1 MGKTHGKLNQRMP
14 WFCWMPWKDPWEI
27 IINQWPESQN
37 KCLHIN
43 PTCVWIAWAVCDC
56 IYHTCSQ
63 YCNSLFF
70 FSGRHCGSHR
80 SIWWG
85 NVCPTCIESNGLV
98 FMLGIKFLQPA
109 MANRSLTHMY
119 LPHVGCR
126 FFSECLYK
134 VYCETLGCWLTRYV
148 YRIRFHKMFLQN
160 VLRNMG
166 MHHRMLISQLLSQ
179 SVYTKLMAREMGLI
193 YRFLSS
199 FFTKCIH
206 QVYLEPHGHFAIH
219 VLFTNCKHQVYC
231 KWSVC
236 QAPCSCVRQ
245 MYCSICPLVL
255 KIWKCIVEKQV
266 ADMFIV
272 WLARGTVEVQ
282 YAFKFRGID
291 PQGTVHPQQG
301 IK

>member
-1 MGKTHGKLNQRMP
+1 MFGLRGR
-14 WFCWMPWKDPWEI
+14 FA
-27 IINQWPESQN
+27 
-37 KCLHIN
+37 
-43 PTCVWIAWAVCDC
+43 IAYTTRVHNIAIPC
-56 IYHTCSQ
+56 
-63 YCNSLFF
+63 F

-85 NVCPTCIESNGLV
+85 NVCPTCIESNCLV

-134 VYCETLGCWLTRYV
+134 VYCETLDCWSTRYV
-148 YRIRFHKMFLQN
+148 YRIRFRRMCLQN
-160 VLRNMG
+160 ALRNMG

-179 SVYTKLMAREMGLI
+179 SVYTKTMAREMGLI

-206 QVYLEPHGHFAIH
+206 EVYLEPHGHFAIH

-231 KWSVC
+231 K
-236 QAPCSCVRQ
+236 
-245 MYCSICPLVL
+245 
-255 KIWKCIVEKQV
+255 
-266 ADMFIV
+266 
-272 WLARGTVEVQ
+272 
-282 YAFKFRGID
+282 
-291 PQGTVHPQQG
+291 
-301 IK
+301 